1 MTQSNCVL
9 RVKLNYQKLNQIK
22 KCVEH
27 SGLCLILSSISMLR
41 VYQKSKIS
49 TGDILFLFKTQV
61 TYLCSKYIP
70 VMVVFYI
77 TSLHNSYKMIKFQY
91 PQSQRNDCVHEI
103 IQNIQIMTFA
113 LCLFLL
119 FPSIVFLTNLYM
131 LVCSYMYLLFSF

>member
-1 MTQSNCVL
+1 MFIKSNDPIQLCVTSKI
-9 RVKLNYQKLNQIK
+9 KLLEIKSNKK

-103 IQNIQIMTFA
+103 I
-113 LCLFLL
+113 
-119 FPSIVFLTNLYM
+119 
-131 LVCSYMYLLFSF
+131 